1 VASELRGKDRSH
13 APVEEGTEPERFD
26 FRRPNQFAREKVRGL
41 EIAHEVFARRFSSGL
56 GNALRAFVQ
65 LDPVSIDQVSYD
77 DYIRSMPNPNVV
89 TVMTLAP
96 LPGAAVVELNVQL
109 ALLLVDRLL
118 GGRGAHV
125 SELRRPTDLETFL
138 LRDVMQHAVEA
149 VGETLEPFLDGPPE
163 LSGVEYNPQL
173 VQIAAPSDMVLLLTY
188 RLTVSQGPQAEGL
201 LTLCYPMSTLA
212 PLIDRLTSSPWD
224 AASGESDPGDVAPL
238 LEHLL
243 DADVTLTVRIR
254 PTTVPARDLARLQ
267 VGDVLSLD
275 HQLSAAM
282 PAHVAGVDLLEGH
295 LGRRGRR
302 LAFQV
307 ADWVD
312 ESARPLPV
320 VADSGLR

>member
-1 VASELRGKDRSH
+1 VANDLSAKGLPAGHDQ
-13 APVEEGTEPERFD
+13 TEKGLERFD

-41 EIAHEVFARRFSSGL
+41 EVSHEVFARRFSSGL

-77 DYIRSMPNPNVV
+77 DYIRSMPNPNLV

-118 GGRGAHV
+118 GGRGLNVA
-125 SELRRPTDLETFL
+125 ELRRPTDLETFL
-138 LRDVMQHAVEA
+138 LRDLMQHAADA

-173 VQIAAPSDMVLLLTY
+173 VQVAAPSDMVLLLTY

-212 PLIDRLTSSPWD
+212 PLMDRLTGSPWD
-224 AASGESDPGDVAPL
+224 SPVPAEGPPPGIPPL

-243 DADVTLTVRIR
+243 DAEVELTVRVG
-254 PTTVPARDLARLQ
+254 PTTVPAREIVCLR

-275 HQLSAAM
+275 HLLSAAM
-282 PAHVAGVDLLEGH
+282 PAHVAGVDLLEGD

-302 LAFQV
+302 LAYQV

-312 ESARPLPV
+312 ASPPALP
-320 VADSGLR
+320 APTASR